1 MFLLHP
7 QLKAD
12 TFFVA
17 KLQLCE
23 LRLMDDSRFPWLILV
38 PQRANITAVHRLE
51 ESDQLALIRESSA
64 VSNLLSAMTTPYRI
78 NIGALGNVV
87 SQLHWHVVA
96 RSQSDAC
103 WPGPVWGCGERIP
116 YAVQERDGL
125 INRLQS
131 ELNRRPV
138 QA

>member
-23 LRLMDDSRFPWLILV
+23 LRLMDDSRFSWLILV
-38 PQRANITAVHRLE
+38 PQREDIKAVHRLE
-51 ESDQLALIRESSA
+51 ENDQLTLIRESSA
-64 VSNLLSAMTTPYRI
+64 VSNLLTAMTTPDRI

-116 YAVQERDGL
+116 YVVQERERL
-125 INRLQS
+125 INRLQNEFS
-131 ELNRRPV
+131 SLGL
-138 QA
+138 